1 MLVSCLQSEYPS
13 TQSLLPHPRSVD
25 LSSLPKTFK
34 RCWHSEKI
42 RPRALC
48 GEDSGSMFV
57 FSIVFWYLKSTK
69 QVKIKSTS
77 SHVSFEPANPESVHS
92 IKLPHAV
99 FSACSAR
106 TVSAPSSHGRQCSKT
121 WGMAGCPWHYIHHY
135 WFHLRQVDKMMS
147 NARPIFWELSSV
159 GTLVVVISSSSS
171 SSSST
176 SSGQ

>member
-1 MLVSCLQSEYPS
+1 MSCLQSEYPS

-48 GEDSGSMFV
+48 GVDSGSMFV
-57 FSIVFWYLKSTK
+57 FSDIFSQQNKS
-69 QVKIKSTS
+69 KSNQHPPMLVLNLQTQN
-77 SHVSFEPANPESVHS
+77 FVHS

-106 TVSAPSSHGRQCSKT
+106 TVSAPFQSWASVLQNV
-121 WGMAGCPWHYIHHY
+121 GMAGCPWHYIHHY

-147 NARPIFWELSSV
+147 NARPFFFA
-159 GTLVVVISSSSS
+159 T
-171 SSSST
+171 
-176 SSGQ
+176 QQC